1 MAVLTAE
8 IVLPTPA
15 TISVLTP
22 LTQWLQPER
31 AAWETLMFW
40 CVFANQQ
47 GRLVV
52 ETSEDGINVDAQE
65 YHVVAAT
72 ASELQTSVTLKG
84 SVRKYFRMQAF
95 SQFGSTQLV
104 SFGIVSASQT

>member
-1 MAVLTAE
+1 MAILTAE

-31 AAWETLMFW
+31 GAWDTLLFW
-40 CVFANQQ
+40 CVFASHQ

-52 ETSEDGINVDAQE
+52 ETSENGVDVDAQE

-72 ASELQTSVTLKG
+72 SSELQTSVTLQN

-95 SQFGSTQLV
+95 SQIGVTQLV
-104 SFGIVSASQT
+104 QFGIVGASKT

>member
-1 MAVLTAE
+1 MAILTAE

-15 TISVLTP
+15 TITFLTP

-31 AAWETLMFW
+31 AAWETLLFW
-40 CVFANQQ
+40 CVFTSSQ

-52 ETSEDGINVDAQE
+52 ETSENGVDVDAQE
-65 YHVVAAT
+65 YHLVAAT
-72 ASELQTSVTLKG
+72 STELQTSVTLTG

-95 SQFGSTQLV
+95 SQLGATQLV
-104 SFGIVSASQT
+104 SFGIVGASKT

>member
-1 MAVLTAE
+1 MAILTAE

-15 TISVLTP
+15 TISFLTP

-31 AAWETLMFW
+31 GAWDTLMFW
-40 CVFANQQ
+40 CIFTSSQ
-47 GRLVV
+47 GRLVL

-72 ASELQTSVTLKG
+72 STELQTSVTLQS

-95 SQFGSTQLV
+95 SQLGATQLV
-104 SFGIVSASQT
+104 SFGVVGASKT